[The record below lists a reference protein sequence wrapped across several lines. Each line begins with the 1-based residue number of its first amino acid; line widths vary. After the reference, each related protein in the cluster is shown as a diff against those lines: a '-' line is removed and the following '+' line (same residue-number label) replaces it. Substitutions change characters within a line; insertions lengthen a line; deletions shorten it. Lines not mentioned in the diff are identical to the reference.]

1 MTQWQSQAQP
11 HSFPHV
17 LPCML
22 QDIARYE
29 TVMLSTIQQPSIC
42 LHFLRPGRLVRIREG
57 HLDWGWG
64 IVVSVMRKAVAV
76 NAAIDTEDMGPAS
89 AYVLDLLLSCD
100 ATSVKGQ
107 SQHLVTHQVPVWL
120 DSKLTNTSN
129 RFSAQFDAKMNAIAL
144 QHRPVALLAVS
155 CCTCTPWLSS
165 VPSLDI
171 P

>member
-1 MTQWQSQAQP
+1 MNAYCRTLQTNA
-11 HSFPHV
+11 
-17 LPCML
+17 CIL

-107 SQHLVTHQVPVWL
+107 SQHLVMHNGVLFGLRTSSQTHPT
-120 DSKLTNTSN
+120 DSLNDV
-129 RFSAQFDAKMNAIAL
+129 DANWINNMSGTA
-144 QHRPVALLAVS
+144 
-155 CCTCTPWLSS
+155 
-165 VPSLDI
+165 
-171 P
+171 

>member
-1 MTQWQSQAQP
+1 MVMLGSKDLENQSIE
-11 HSFPHV
+11 
-17 LPCML
+17 CIL

-100 ATSVKGQ
+100 ATSVKG
-107 SQHLVTHQVPVWL
+107 
-120 DSKLTNTSN
+120 
-129 RFSAQFDAKMNAIAL
+129 
-144 QHRPVALLAVS
+144 
-155 CCTCTPWLSS
+155 
-165 VPSLDI
+165 
-171 P
+171 

>member
-1 MTQWQSQAQP
+1 
-11 HSFPHV
+11 
-17 LPCML
+17 ML

-100 ATSVKGQ
+100 ATSVKGW
-107 SQHLVTHQVPVWL
+107 SQHLVMH
-120 DSKLTNTSN
+120 K
-129 RFSAQFDAKMNAIAL
+129 RFLFGM
-144 QHRPVALLAVS
+144 
-155 CCTCTPWLSS
+155 
-165 VPSLDI
+165 
-171 P
+171 